1 MPEIRIPNLCRDQAD
16 GQIGGAEQALC
27 LLHFLLNDI
36 ILQVHAGLFLKKPGH
51 VIRIQVDSLGQFFP
65 AQLIFQMLGNVSHN
79 DLHGTLTIFFR
90 FAVPDRGHI
99 MDQLLH
105 IRHGLHAV
113 AVKFQ
118 RFRLP
123 EHIVLP
129 FLFRQ
134 GEEHLHKILIKIPQG
149 LAVQLIVGR
158 QLIQQLAGFLL
169 HCLRTSRLQQLKDPT
184 KGFAPDFTTR
194 ILKEAGK
201 EAWDKHIKICTN
213 AGGMNINGCVDGIRQ
228 WAEGNSMSGY
238 KIGYVTGDNIKDKIP
253 QLLKDGWTFPNFDY
267 DGNFNDILDKIYNC
281 NVYIGHEGIEGCL
294 AEGADVVITGRAAD
308 SALFL
313 APLKYEFGWAAD
325 DWDNLARG
333 IMAGHLLEC
342 GGQGAGG
349 NYMYDWRNVP
359 RMDELGFPIA
369 ELTDDTF
376 EITKAPDC
384 GGIICEQSC
393 KEQFL
398 YEVHDPANYLTPD
411 VNVDISHAT
420 ITQVG
425 DNRVRIGGVKG
436 KPRPDTLKLCV
447 GYHKGW
453 KTVSMLSF
461 AWPDAYEKAQYC
473 AEVIMKKM
481 QRRGMKA
488 DDIHISYIGLNSL
501 HLGVADMSEEALKN
515 LNECVLR
522 IAVFSEDKSECA
534 KIIPEISP
542 LQLNGPPGASF
553 FGGRARVQEV
563 MALWPT
569 TVPRDA
575 VQVESHILEV
585 K

>member
-1 MPEIRIPNLCRDQAD
+1 MKKVA
-16 GQIGGAEQALC
+16 IGGGQGFWGDSPDAAIHMIRNADIQYMGCDYLAEL
-27 LLHFLLNDI
+27 
-36 ILQVHAGLFLKKPGH
+36 
-51 VIRIQVDSLGQFFP
+51 
-65 AQLIFQMLGNVSHN
+65 
-79 DLHGTLTIFFR
+79 TLS
-90 FAVPDRGHI
+90 I
-99 MDQLLH
+99 M
-105 IRHGLHAV
+105 A
-113 AVKFQ
+113 K
-118 RFRLP
+118 
-123 EHIVLP
+123 
-129 FLFRQ
+129 
-134 GEEHLHKILIKIPQG
+134 
-149 LAVQLIVGR
+149 
-158 QLIQQLAGFLL
+158 
-169 HCLRTSRLQQLKDPT
+169 QQLKDPT

-436 KPRPDTLKLCV
+436 KPRPDTLKLC
-447 GYHKGW
+447 
-453 KTVSMLSF
+453 
-461 AWPDAYEKAQYC
+461 
-473 AEVIMKKM
+473 
-481 QRRGMKA
+481 
-488 DDIHISYIGLNSL
+488 
-501 HLGVADMSEEALKN
+501 
-515 LNECVLR
+515 
-522 IAVFSEDKSECA
+522 
-534 KIIPEISP
+534 
-542 LQLNGPPGASF
+542 
-553 FGGRARVQEV
+553 GR
-563 MALWPT
+563 LFPC
-569 TVPRDA
+569 
-575 VQVESHILEV
+575 
-585 K
+585 

>member
-1 MPEIRIPNLCRDQAD
+1 MKKIRIGSGAGYAGDRIEPAVELMEKGNLDYIIFECLAERTVAI
-16 GQIGGAEQALC
+16 GQQDKEKDPSKGY
-27 LLHFLLNDI
+27 N
-36 ILQVHAGLFLKKPGH
+36 
-51 VIRIQVDSLGQFFP
+51 
-65 AQLIFQMLGNVSHN
+65 
-79 DLHGTLTIFFR
+79 
-90 FAVPDRGHI
+90 
-99 MDQLLH
+99 QLLDY
-105 IRHGLHAV
+105 RM
-113 AVKFQ
+113 
-118 RFRLP
+118 
-123 EHIVLP
+123 E
-129 FLFRQ
+129 
-134 GEEHLHKILIKIPQG
+134 KILPLMAKNKVKVITNMGAANPVSAAERTCEIARKLGVGGLKI
-149 LAVQLIVGR
+149 A
-158 QLIQQLAGFLL
+158 
-169 HCLRTSRLQQLKDPT
+169 C
-184 KGFAPDFTTR
+184 
-194 ILKEAGK
+194 
-201 EAWDKHIKICTN
+201 
-213 AGGMNINGCVDGIRQ
+213 
-228 WAEGNSMSGY
+228 
-238 KIGYVTGDNIKDKIP
+238 VTGDDITDELDKYENEKVLEDGT
-253 QLLKDGWTFPNFDY
+253 LLKEKKDVL
-267 DGNFNDILDKIYNC
+267 ISA
-281 NVYIGHEGIEGCL
+281 NVYMGAEGITKALE
-294 AEGADVVITGRAAD
+294 EGANLVITGRVSD
-308 SALFL
+308 PALTIG
-313 APLKYEFGWAAD
+313 PLVHEFGWNID
-325 DWDNLARG
+325 DNPDQMGQAVL
-333 IMAGHLLEC
+333 AGHLLEC